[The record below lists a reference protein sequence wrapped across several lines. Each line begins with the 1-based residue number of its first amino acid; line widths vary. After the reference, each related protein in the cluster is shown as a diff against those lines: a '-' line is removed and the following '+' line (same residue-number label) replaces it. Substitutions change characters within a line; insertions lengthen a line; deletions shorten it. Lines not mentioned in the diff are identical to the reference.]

1 MKLSVTRC
9 PSAQN
14 GREIS
19 VSVLTADVSFV
30 AALSCEILSFA
41 DDPAV
46 KIQEMHRV
54 IPMFQFPA
62 TSGK

>member
-30 AALSCEILSFA
+30 AALSCEILIFA
-41 DDPAV
+41 DDPV

>member
-30 AALSCEILSFA
+30 AALSCEILSLA
-41 DDPAV
+41 DDPV